1 MSTSNANDNASAA
14 LKTRQW
20 LTWLGYTVT
29 GVMAIVLVTYQL
41 ATYEPKPKPVAPQAS
56 VQTICPDASAQETLT
71 CLMTPELSTGIK
83 IAVMADSG
91 KRLCFVP
98 NLPFEK
104 NDVNGTTFWRF
115 KTNGGQIPMKYRL
128 FPEEMQCPDVL

>member
-1 MSTSNANDNASAA
+1 MSTPDNSSTDAA
-14 LKTRQW
+14 LRTRSW
-20 LTWLGYTVT
+20 LKWLIFGIVGIVT
-29 GVMAIVLVTYQL
+29 IGVVTYKL
-41 ATYEPKPKPVAPQAS
+41 ATYQPKPKLAVAQVPL
-56 VQTICPDASAQETLT
+56 QTICPDASAQETLT
-71 CLMTPELSTGIK
+71 CLMTSELSTGIK

>member
-1 MSTSNANDNASAA
+1 MSTPDNSSTDAA
-14 LKTRQW
+14 LRTRSW
-20 LTWLGYTVT
+20 LKWLIFG
-29 GVMAIVLVTYQL
+29 IVGIVAVGLVTYQM
-41 ATYEPKPKPVAPQAS
+41 ATYEPKKKPATAQAS